1 MVNNMSFDA
10 TFVLSLV
17 GILGGGGTAVLA
29 YLLKS
34 RCRTVECC
42 CIKCERDVIS
52 LTAQEL
58 APAAVVAAPR
68 PPSRPPPAT
77 LESSNG

>member
-1 MVNNMSFDA
+1 MSFDA

-58 APAAVVAAPR
+58 APVAAAAAPHQ
-68 PPSRPPPAT
+68 PSRPPPAT
-77 LESSNG
+77 PEFSRA